1 MRLRRV
7 EAELVGDAVKEPS
20 VTGTLVDLIE
30 IQPRGLRRPSRR
42 PSAYASALAG
52 NSAINVGA
60 SLTVNT
66 PSRSGTALPSDYS
79 GAAFTHR
86 RP

>member
-30 IQPRGLRRPSRR
+30 IQPRGLRR